1 MKRRMIPLTSILD
14 VQQPVLMAEIRGN
27 ESNPLLHG
35 TAIFSPT
42 PMGGVL
48 IQVEVFYLPDQDLPN
63 HSGFFGMHMHQN
75 GECQI
80 PFDQTGDHFNPQN
93 LMHPEHAGDFPPL
106 LSGHGYAWMAFYDTR
121 LSIND
126 MMGRSIVIHGHKD
139 DFSSQPSG
147 MSGEKIGCG
156 VIIKI

>member
-1 MKRRMIPLTSILD
+1 MIPLTNILD

-27 ESNPLLHG
+27 ENNPLLHG

-63 HSGFFGMHMHQN
+63 HSGFFGMHLHQN
-75 GECQI
+75 GDCQI
-80 PFDQTGDHFNPQN
+80 PFDQTGDHFNPKA
-93 LMHPEHAGDFPPL
+93 LPHPEHAGDFPPL

>member
-1 MKRRMIPLTSILD
+1 MIPLTNILD
-14 VQQPVLMAEIRGN
+14 VQQPVLMVEIRGN
-27 ESNPLLHG
+27 ENNPLLHG

-63 HSGFFGMHMHQN
+63 HSGFFGMHLHQN
-75 GECQI
+75 GDCQI
-80 PFDQTGDHFNPQN
+80 PFDQTGDHFNPKA
-93 LMHPEHAGDFPPL
+93 LPHPEHAGDFPPL
-106 LSGHGYAWMAFYDTR
+106 LSGHGYAWLAFYDTR
-121 LSIND
+121 LSIED
-126 MMGRSIVIHGHKD
+126 IMGRSIVIHGHKD

>member
-1 MKRRMIPLTSILD
+1 MIPLTNILD
-14 VQQPVLMAEIRGN
+14 VQQPVLMVEIRGN
-27 ESNPLLHG
+27 ENNPLLHG

-63 HSGFFGMHMHQN
+63 HSGFFGMHLHQN
-75 GECQI
+75 GDCQI
-80 PFDQTGDHFNPQN
+80 PFDQTGDHFNPKA
-93 LMHPEHAGDFPPL
+93 LPHPEHAGDFPPL

-121 LSIND
+121 LSIDD

>member
-1 MKRRMIPLTSILD
+1 MIPLTNILD
-14 VQQPVLMAEIRGN
+14 VQQPVLMVEIRGN
-27 ESNPLLHG
+27 ENNPLLHG

-63 HSGFFGMHMHQN
+63 HSGFFGMHLHQN
-75 GECQI
+75 GDCQI
-80 PFDQTGDHFNPQN
+80 PFDQTGDHFNPKA
-93 LMHPEHAGDFPPL
+93 LPHPEHAGDFPPL

-121 LSIND
+121 LSIED
-126 MMGRSIVIHGHKD
+126 IMGRSIVIHGHKD

>member
-1 MKRRMIPLTSILD
+1 MIPLTNILD
-14 VQQPVLMAEIRGN
+14 VQQPVLMVEIRGN
-27 ESNPLLHG
+27 ENNPLLHG

-63 HSGFFGMHMHQN
+63 HSGFFGMHLHQN
-75 GECQI
+75 GDCQI

-121 LSIND
+121 LSIED
-126 MMGRSIVIHGHKD
+126 IMGRSIVIHGHKD

>member
-27 ESNPLLHG
+27 ENNPLLHG

-121 LSIND
+121 LSIED
-126 MMGRSIVIHGHKD
+126 IMGRSIVIHGHKD

>member
-1 MKRRMIPLTSILD
+1 MIPLTNILD

-27 ESNPLLHG
+27 ENNPLLHG

-63 HSGFFGMHMHQN
+63 HSGFFGMHLHQN
-75 GECQI
+75 GDCQI
-80 PFDQTGDHFNPQN
+80 PFDQTGDHFNPKA
-93 LMHPEHAGDFPPL
+93 LPHPEHAGDFPPL

-121 LSIND
+121 LSIDD

>member
-1 MKRRMIPLTSILD
+1 MKRRMIPLTNILD
-14 VQQPVLMAEIRGN
+14 VQQPVLMVEIRGN
-27 ESNPLLHG
+27 ENNPLLHG

-121 LSIND
+121 LSIDD

>member
-1 MKRRMIPLTSILD
+1 
-14 VQQPVLMAEIRGN
+14 
-27 ESNPLLHG
+27 
-35 TAIFSPT
+35 
-42 PMGGVL
+42 MGGVL

-121 LSIND
+121 LSIED
-126 MMGRSIVIHGHKD
+126 IMGRSIVIHGHKD

>member
-1 MKRRMIPLTSILD
+1 MIPLTNILD
-14 VQQPVLMAEIRGN
+14 VQQPVLMVEIRGN
-27 ESNPLLHG
+27 ENNPLLHG

-121 LSIND
+121 LSIED
-126 MMGRSIVIHGHKD
+126 IMGRSIVIHGHKD

>member
-1 MKRRMIPLTSILD
+1 MKRRMIPLTNILD

-27 ESNPLLHG
+27 ENNPLLHG

-121 LSIND
+121 LSIED
-126 MMGRSIVIHGHKD
+126 IMGRSIVIHGHKD

>member
-1 MKRRMIPLTSILD
+1 M
-14 VQQPVLMAEIRGN
+14 
-27 ESNPLLHG
+27 
-35 TAIFSPT
+35 
-42 PMGGVL
+42 

-75 GECQI
+75 GDCQI
-80 PFDQTGDHFNPQN
+80 PFDQTGDHFNPKA
-93 LMHPEHAGDFPPL
+93 LPHPEHAGDFPPL

-121 LSIND
+121 LSIED
-126 MMGRSIVIHGHKD
+126 IMGRSIVIHGHKD